1 MDTRLYP
8 DARARAR
15 SKVCAAR
22 ARHPTQE
29 EAEGMWQRG
38 VAYKLLPPSITDFAG
53 VPPEVLYRKT

>member
-1 MDTRLYP
+1 MRERTPL
-8 DARARAR
+8 
-15 SKVCAAR
+15 SVCAAR
-22 ARHPTQE
+22 KQTQE